1 MGARR
6 ERECSR
12 GTGGGDTGIG
22 STGEWL
28 RSRASSNGRGGRWPS
43 CRVAVTPRCRHA
55 EWSAESGGRAVSAVF
70 PNTPAR
76 STEWEQRGVRVVA
89 GSDLRRKRP
98 REGPIR
104 RHGQGIADEK
114 PILRL
119 GLARLVLPDSI
130 ALPPGVLGK
139 TFGSRGAGRV
149 AQGGTWGA
157 RRGHENATQGAT
169 RGRTW
174 TESEAQGEEEHQS
187 TGEGEGGDDRGY
199 ASDECQ
205 QEGPPGPALV
215 AGPVCR
221 DGAGD
226 RHRHVY
232 EAGDDGG

>member
-104 RHGQGIADEK
+104 PSRARNRGREADSEARVGQARVTGLHCTT
-114 PILRL
+114 PGRVGQNLRES
-119 GLARLVLPDSI
+119 RSRP
-130 ALPPGVLGK
+130 
-139 TFGSRGAGRV
+139 RGAGRDV
-149 AQGGTWGA
+149 GRATRARERNAGRDAGTNVDRVRSPGRGRA
-157 RRGHENATQGAT
+157 PVHRRRRG
-169 RGRTW
+169 RR
-174 TESEAQGEEEHQS
+174 
-187 TGEGEGGDDRGY
+187 
-199 ASDECQ
+199 
-205 QEGPPGPALV
+205 
-215 AGPVCR
+215 
-221 DGAGD
+221 
-226 RHRHVY
+226 
-232 EAGDDGG
+232 

>member
-22 STGEWL
+22 GPGEWL

-43 CRVAVTPRCRHA
+43 RRVAERFRQF
-55 EWSAESGGRAVSAVF
+55 S
-70 PNTPAR
+70 
-76 STEWEQRGVRVVA
+76 
-89 GSDLRRKRP
+89 
-98 REGPIR
+98 PIR
-104 RHGQGIADEK
+104 LHGVLNGSSAASGWSQGRICAGNGRGAVRIGRHGQEIAEER

-119 GLARLVLPDSI
+119 GLARLVLPHSI

-139 TFGSRGAGRV
+139 TFGSHEAGRV
-149 AQGGTWGA
+149 AQEGTWGA
-157 RRGHENATQGAT
+157 RRGHENATRGAP
-169 RGRTW
+169 RARTW

-187 TGEGEGGDDRGY
+187 TGEREGGDDRGY

-215 AGPVCR
+215 AGLICR
-221 DGAGD
+221 DGADD